1 MNIFDLIRFLFFKVK
16 NSPKEVTE
24 EMSQCFMPYMINRW
38 LSFYDRSQAVL
49 VNETLNKFSNVLG
62 DKSKMYK
69 LYDNIIPRLSYKKI
83 TYVKKVKQEKDKE
96 NEIENIAMIASNK
109 NISERE
115 VKQYVEFYNTYCK

>member
-49 VNETLNKFSNVLG
+49 VNETLNKFSNVLS
-62 DKSKMYK
+62 DKSKMYM

-83 TYVKKVKQEKDKE
+83 TYVKKIKKDKE

-115 VKQYVEFYNTYCK
+115 VKQYVEFYNTHCK

>member
-24 EMSQCFMPYMINRW
+24 EMSHCFMPYMINRW

-62 DKSKMYK
+62 DKSKMYM

-83 TYVKKVKQEKDKE
+83 NYVKKVKKDRDKE
-96 NEIENIAMIASNK
+96 SEIENIAMIASNK

-115 VKQYVEFYNTYCK
+115 VKQYVEFYNTHCK

>member
-49 VNETLNKFSNVLG
+49 VNETLNKFSNVLS
-62 DKSKMYK
+62 DKSKMYM

>member
-1 MNIFDLIRFLFFKVK
+1 MVNI
-16 NSPKEVTE
+16 NSAWGFGV
-24 EMSQCFMPYMINRW
+24 
-38 LSFYDRSQAVL
+38 
-49 VNETLNKFSNVLG
+49 NKFSNVLG

>member
-16 NSPKEVTE
+16 NSPREVTE

-49 VNETLNKFSNVLG
+49 VNETLNKFSNVLS
-62 DKSKMYK
+62 DKSKMYM

-83 TYVKKVKQEKDKE
+83 TYVKKIKKDKDKE
-96 NEIENIAMIASNK
+96 SEIENIAMIASNK

-115 VKQYVEFYNTYCK
+115 VKQYVEFYNTHCK

>member
-62 DKSKMYK
+62 DKSKMYM

-83 TYVKKVKQEKDKE
+83 TYVKKIKKDKE
-96 NEIENIAMIASNK
+96 SEIENIAMIASNK

-115 VKQYVEFYNTYCK
+115 FKQYVEFYNTYCK